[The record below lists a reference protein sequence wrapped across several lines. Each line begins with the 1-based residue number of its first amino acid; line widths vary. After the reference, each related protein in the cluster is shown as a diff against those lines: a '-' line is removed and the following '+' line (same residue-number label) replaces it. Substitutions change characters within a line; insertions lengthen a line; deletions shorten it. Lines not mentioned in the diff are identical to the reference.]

1 MAATETQTQLVS
13 DKQGANFSSRDGA
26 PGKEHGD
33 YMYTFFESLLFSQ
46 DLFKDDITNPIYKC
60 I

>member
-26 PGKEHGD
+26 PGTAYE
-33 YMYTFFESLLFSQ
+33 
-46 DLFKDDITNPIYKC
+46 
-60 I
+60 